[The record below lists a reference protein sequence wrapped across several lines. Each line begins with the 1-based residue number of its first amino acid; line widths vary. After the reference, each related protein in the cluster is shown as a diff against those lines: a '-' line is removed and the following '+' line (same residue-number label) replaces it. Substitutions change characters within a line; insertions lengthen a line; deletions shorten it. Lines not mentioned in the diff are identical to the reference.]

1 MADAKARWA
10 AIKQASDQVRAGQP
24 FMRRAPA
31 SKVATIVHAA
41 RSESQAAP
49 RLIPKGNAY
58 LSRARSTPG
67 YPK

>member
-31 SKVATIVHAA
+31 SKVATIV
-41 RSESQAAP
+41 QAAP
-49 RLIPKGNAY
+49 VRKPSSTATKPK
-58 LSRARSTPG
+58 
-67 YPK
+67 